1 MAITAE
7 FLKTTLSGDGDVDAK
22 VNAIMTEYTVD
33 VTGLKTN
40 KQAILEEK
48 TELEKKLKAL
58 ETEKST
64 FDAKIKEYEDKIK
77 KAGTEDAKA
86 FYEAELKKLTDGHAA
101 TLKALQDERDS
112 AIATSA
118 RYIANDEFATAIKD
132 LNLVPELKDDL
143 RDVLYARNKFE
154 VKNIE
159 GEKKYLNAESRT
171 VKDVLETYLKTD
183 AGKKYVLNGSSGS
196 GASGSRGSG
205 TNPTKPWKE
214 MSLGEQ
220 TKLMRS
226 NPDLARQLQNAG
238 KE

>member
-7 FLKTTLSGDGDVDAK
+7 FLKTTLSGDGDVDSK
-22 VNAIMTEYTVD
+22 VNAIMQEYTVD

-40 KQAILEEK
+40 KQDILNEK
-48 TELEKKLKAL
+48 TELEKKLRAL
-58 ETEKST
+58 EAEKST
-64 FDAKIKEYEDKIK
+64 YDTKIKDLEDKIK
-77 KAGTEDAKA
+77 KAGTDDAKA
-86 FYEAELKKLTDGHAA
+86 FYEAELEKLTNEHTAA
-101 TLKALQDERDS
+101 LKALQEERDN
-112 AIATSA
+112 AVATSA
-118 RYIANDEFATAIKD
+118 RYIANDEFATATKD

-143 RDVLYARNKFE
+143 RDVLYARNRFE
-154 VKNIE
+154 VKTIE

-196 GASGSRGSG
+196 GASGSRGTG
-205 TNPTKPWKE
+205 TAPTKPWKE

>member
-7 FLKTTLSGDGDVDAK
+7 FLKTTLSGDSDVDAK

-40 KQAILEEK
+40 KQAILDEK
-48 TELEKKLKAL
+48 TALEAKYKAL
-58 ETEKST
+58 EAEKAT
-64 FDAKIKEYEDKIK
+64 YDTKIKEYEDKIK

-86 FYEAELKKLTDGHAA
+86 FYEAELNKLTDGHAA

-112 AIATSA
+112 AIAISA

-132 LNLVPELKDDL
+132 LNLVPELRDDL

-171 VKDVLETYLKTD
+171 VKDVLETYLKTE